1 MEAALAVGG
10 DNELVTTDAPPLAV
24 EPHISGIADAVAT
37 VVHISG
43 IAKQLL
49 DIDASEIVVIR
60 QFICAII
67 HKVSVGCVYYQ

>member
-10 DNELVTTDAPPLAV
+10 DNELVTTNAPSLAV
-24 EPHISGIADAVAT
+24 EPHISWVASAVAT

-49 DIDASEIVVIR
+49 DIDAAEIVVIR
-60 QFICAII
+60 
-67 HKVSVGCVYYQ
+67 